1 MDSYAV
7 VSMLKK
13 DGRMLKSFKGGRHSF
28 KKEGMRFIVTITHPG
43 KDVPIGQLKDI
54 SRKSGLKF

>member
-28 KKEGMRFIVTITHPG
+28 KKECVSS
-43 KDVPIGQLKDI
+43 
-54 SRKSGLKF
+54 SRSLIPEKMFRSVS